1 MGIKNE
7 SDLPSIT
14 ETKIDQM
21 QFNTT
26 HTLIIGDALKAL
38 QDEEVIPTSSI
49 DLMVTSPPYGLE
61 KNYGDTYTDKFNLDN
76 WIEMM
81 EKVANFSYRILKEN
95 GSFFFKCISNSI

>member
-49 DLMVTSPPYGLE
+49 DLMVTSPPY
-61 KNYGDTYTDKFNLDN
+61 
-76 WIEMM
+76 
-81 EKVANFSYRILKEN
+81 
-95 GSFFFKCISNSI
+95 